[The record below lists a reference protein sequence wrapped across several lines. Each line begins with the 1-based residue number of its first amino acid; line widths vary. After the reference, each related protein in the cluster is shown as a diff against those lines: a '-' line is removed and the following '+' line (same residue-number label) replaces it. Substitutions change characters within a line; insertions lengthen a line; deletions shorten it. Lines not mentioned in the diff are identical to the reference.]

1 MLRLLLASLFLVMP
15 LGWAATAGAPPVAQ
29 AANGIPN
36 YIIVYRADTDPDY
49 TTAALAR
56 AHGLDVSNI
65 YRHALRGAAAM
76 VPPGRLAALRQD
88 PRVDYVEP
96 NRRAYAFAQSLPTGI
111 DRIDAELSATANIDG
126 SDERVDVDIAIL
138 DTGIDLDHPDLNVHR
153 YANCA
158 RRGPANSTC
167 FENDSGAN
175 DGDGH
180 GTHVAGTAAAL
191 DNDIGVVGVAPGAR
205 LWAVKV
211 LDNTGSGWLNWIL
224 GGVDYV
230 TANAG
235 SIEVA
240 NMSLGFTGTTA
251 SLDTAIANSVAAG
264 VTYVLAAGNELTD
277 VSNVSPAGHPDA
289 ITVSALADFDGAPG
303 GTGSGGVAFSNC
315 MENVDDSFACFSNYG
330 TGVDIMAPGIR
341 ILSTWND
348 GGTYTI
354 DGTSMASPH
363 VAGAAALYL
372 AENPG
377 SSPAAV
383 KTALLASGSLQPC
396 ANGVNG
402 RCADD
407 PDGIQEPLLVVGCAD
422 LDGDGHCDDIDNCPV
437 LANPD
442 QADGDTDTVG
452 DSCDNC
458 PSTANST
465 QLDADGDGLGDSC
478 DNCQLVAN
486 AEQSDT
492 DGDGQGDACDADDDN
507 DGLSDDFEADIG
519 SNPLLVDTDGD
530 GLGDYDEVNYDGD
543 ATAYTAGS
551 DLDPTRADTDADGYG
566 DAADPLPLAYN
577 FEDGDLAPLGDPD
590 GTVNAAD
597 YLVALRLVLGT
608 LTATDQELVH
618 GDLYPPGAPDGAI
631 TLQDLLLLLQLMM

>member
-1 MLRLLLASLFLVMP
+1 
-15 LGWAATAGAPPVAQ
+15 
-29 AANGIPN
+29 
-36 YIIVYRADTDPDY
+36 
-49 TTAALAR
+49 
-56 AHGLDVSNI
+56 
-65 YRHALRGAAAM
+65 
-76 VPPGRLAALRQD
+76 VPPGRLAALRLD

-96 NRRAYAFAQSLPTGI
+96 NRRVYAFAQTLPTGI
-111 DRIDAELSATANIDG
+111 NRIDADLSTTANIDG

-138 DTGIDLDHPDLNVHR
+138 DTGIDLDHPDLNVYR

-158 RRGPANSTC
+158 MRGPANSAC

-230 TANAG
+230 TANAA

-264 VTYVLAAGNELTD
+264 VVYAIAAGNELTD

-303 GTGSGGVAFSNC
+303 GTGSGSVAFSNC
-315 MENVDDSFACFSNYG
+315 TENVDDSFACFSNYG

-348 GGTYTI
+348 GGTNTI

-363 VAGAAALYL
+363 VAGVAALYL

-383 KTALLASGSLQPC
+383 KTALLAAGTLQPC
-396 ANGVNG
+396 ANGANG

-407 PDGIQEPLLVVGCAD
+407 PDSIQEPLLVAACAD
-422 LDGDGHCDDIDNCPV
+422 LDGDGHCDGIDNCPV
-437 LANPD
+437 LSNPD
-442 QADGDTDTVG
+442 QDDGDTDTVG
-452 DSCDNC
+452 DGCDNC
-458 PSTANST
+458 PATANST
-465 QLDADGDGLGDSC
+465 QL
-478 DNCQLVAN
+478 
-486 AEQSDT
+486 DT
-492 DGDGQGDACDADDDN
+492 DGDGQGDACDSDDDD
-507 DGLSDDFEADIG
+507 DGLDDEFEAEIG
-519 SNPLLVDTDGD
+519 SDPLLADTDVD
-530 GLGDYDEVNYDGD
+530 GLGDYDEVNFDGD
-543 ATAYTAGS
+543 ATTYTAGA

-566 DAADPLPLAYN
+566 DATDPLPLGYN
-577 FEDGDLAPLGDPD
+577 FDDGDLAPLGDPD
-590 GTVNAAD
+590 GTVNTAD

-608 LTATDQELVH
+608 LTATDQELAH
-618 GDLYPPGAPDGAI
+618 GDLYPPDAPDGAI
-631 TLQDLLLLLQLMM
+631 TLPDLLLLLQLMM